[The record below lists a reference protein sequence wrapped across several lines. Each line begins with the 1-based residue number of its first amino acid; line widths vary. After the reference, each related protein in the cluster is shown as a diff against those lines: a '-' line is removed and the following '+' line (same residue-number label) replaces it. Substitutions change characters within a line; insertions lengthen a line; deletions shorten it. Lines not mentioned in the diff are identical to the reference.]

1 MKTLWICI
9 LSIASIGT
17 LYAQNTLQVNV
28 INAKGKYLG
37 SKAVVYLKSDPVPK
51 SPEKEAS
58 VTLSPTAGDTLFV
71 MAGKSIGRIPT
82 DGLTDLTIVAD
93 KGKMTDKATGKEFE
107 TRKLPAFDPNNIS
120 EMPDLAVYPDLESL
134 ITTKFSTVRIKNG
147 DAYLTSNMNGP
158 STSDSPMLIVVDN
171 HPVQNFTY
179 ANEVISLRDIKSI
192 VIKRSEPLYGMRGA
206 GGVMEITL
214 VDGKDF

>member
-1 MKTLWICI
+1 MKSLWLCI
-9 LSIASIGT
+9 LSMAATGT
-17 LYAQNTLQVNV
+17 LCAQNSLQVDV
-28 INAKGKYLG
+28 INAKGKSLG

-51 SPEKEAS
+51 SPTKDGP
-58 VTLSPTAGDTLFV
+58 VKLSTSPGDTLFV
-71 MAGKSIGRIPT
+71 MAGKSIGSIPT

-93 KGKMTDKATGKEFE
+93 KGKMSDKATGKEFE

-120 EMPDLAVYPDLESL
+120 TMPDLAVYPDLESL
-134 ITTKFSTVRIKNG
+134 ITTKFTTVRIRNG
-147 DAYLTSNMNGP
+147 EAYLSSNMNGP
-158 STSDSPMLIVVDN
+158 STSISPMLIVIDN

-179 ANEVISLRDIKSI
+179 ANEVINLKDIKSI
-192 VIKRSEPLYGMRGA
+192 EIKRSDSLYGMRGS